1 MDQHREPGAALDE
14 GADGG
19 ALQSDDQIAFPVAW
33 DRSFLDLGGPLA
45 DQHVVGDV
53 VPGSASDSSSGGPQ
67 RTPGSQA
74 GDQFTL
80 QRAASIDIEGLVD
93 GLVAD
98 PHGLIIGEV
107 DRQTPRDL
115 FGAPGLHPASV
126 TSMWLVLALPL
137 RTLRAQHPAIGRAD
151 PAREADLDVVSESV
165 VAGELGDL
173 GSASPP
179 LGVPLRDRR
188 FVFEPESSGRSV
200 PAQLPRDR
208 RRRPPELAS
217 DLAHTEALGAVER
230 DVLTLTER
238 QITARHSR
246 TKTWVHTASVAE
258 PPVTNGR

>member
-1 MDQHREPGAALDE
+1 MNRVLRSTRVPMAERCSPMTRSPSQWPGTA
-14 GADGG
+14 
-19 ALQSDDQIAFPVAW
+19 
-33 DRSFLDLGGPLA
+33 RSSTLGGPLA

-53 VPGSASDSSSGGPQ
+53 VPGSASDSSSGVPQ

-115 FGAPGLHPASV
+115 FGAPGLHPAPV

-137 RTLRAQHPAIGRAD
+137 RTLRAQH

-200 PAQLPRDR
+200 PAQLPGDR
-208 RRRPPELAS
+208 RRRPPELTS

-230 DVLTLTER
+230 DVLTLGER
-238 QITARHSR
+238 QIAARHSR
-246 TKTWVHTASVAE
+246 SKTRVHTPSVAE